1 MTGCPAGVSSL
12 SLSVS
17 PSLSLVFVCLSGLWE
32 PETFRVLYQEVTS
45 DVSYVGVG
53 EWCGVTGLFAGQRA
67 KRTVFVE
74 PDPLAHSELKMNVKL
89 GMSRGGMSNVDIDI
103 RCVSSPQQRG
113 KVTMYGNGS
122 STSSLLPNIPWL
134 EGSQTFDATCVT
146 LQDLFDQYQLSG
158 NVFIKMDIEGAEA
171 SVVPTLLSWLSGLET
186 KPSLFISFHGQ
197 ANPEQK
203 RKIAEVFN
211 LYTNFAVLKVHLPF
225 RIRAT
230 LQEK

>member
-1 MTGCPAGVSSL
+1 MSGTLSL
-12 SLSVS
+12 SLSLS
-17 PSLSLVFVCLSGLWE
+17 LALSLSLVFVCLSGLWE
-32 PETFRVLYQEVTS
+32 PETFKVLYQEVTA

-67 KRTVFVE
+67 KRTVLVE
-74 PDPLAHSELKMNVKL
+74 PDPVAHSELKMNVKL
-89 GMSRGGMSNVDIDI
+89 GMSRGGMSNVDIDT
-103 RCVSSPQQRG
+103 RCVSSPEQRG

-171 SVVPTLLSWLSGLET
+171 SVLPTLLSWLSGLET

-211 LYTNFAVLKVHLPF
+211 LYTNFAVLKVILPF

-230 LQEK
+230 L